1 MAACIPSSSELWLL
15 HDNSLFY
22 MSVVRLS
29 YFTSD
34 CFANFLNCQYL
45 SKHAAVAVLTFL
57 TRRLTDQDVFDNIF
71 KCAGSPFFF
80 SLKIK
85 RLP

>member
-22 MSVVRLS
+22 MSVVRLL
-29 YFTSD
+29 YFASD
-34 CFANFLNCQYL
+34 YFANFLNCQYL
-45 SKHAAVAVLTFL
+45 SKHAAVAFLTFL
-57 TRRLTDQDVFDNIF
+57 TRILTDQDVFDYIF
-71 KCAGSPFFF
+71 KCASSPFF